1 MVRND
6 FIQWLAGTGSPAT
19 LLTTDD
25 TLRPLAA
32 QSENKTF
39 LLVAGLIGW
48 AGAERSRICSDLCCG
63 GRGLADHQGITASLI
78 HANLWISQFQ
88 GQVQVQAAR
97 GVYFKLVSPRCRV
110 FCVGAGLLWLCTNV
124 AITAQQQ
131 HQY

>member
-19 LLTTDD
+19 RLTTDD

-39 LLVAGLIGW
+39 LLVAGQIGW

-78 HANLWISQFQ
+78 HANLWISP

-97 GVYFKLVSPRCRV
+97 CVYFKLVSPCCRV
-110 FCVGAGLLWLCTNV
+110 FCVGAGLLRLCTNV